1 MRRVALLAAAVLAGV
16 PATAQAVEYRIV
28 EDSRGTEVSDGRSL
42 RIVVERDGEIVATY
56 AIPTATLR
64 AEAGRRL
71 RVTLRRRP
79 LIEFREPFSP
89 PPEREPDMHLV
100 DLPLWELI
108 PSADARESRGR

>member
-1 MRRVALLAAAVLAGV
+1 MRRVAFLAAAALAGL
-16 PATAQAVEYRIV
+16 PATAQAVEYRLTA
-28 EDSRGTEVSDGRSL
+28 DPRGTDVSAGPSL

-56 AIPTATLR
+56 TIPTATLR

-89 PPEREPDMHLV
+89 PPEREPDVRLI
-100 DLPLWELI
+100 DLPLFELI
-108 PSADARESRGR
+108 PTEDAR

>member
-1 MRRVALLAAAVLAGV
+1 MRRAALLAAAALAGV
-16 PATAQAVEYRIV
+16 PAAAEAVEYRLAA
-28 EDSRGTEVSDGRSL
+28 DPRGTEASAGRSL

-56 AIPTATLR
+56 AVPTATLR

-89 PPEREPDMHLV
+89 PPEREPDVRLI
-100 DLPLWELI
+100 DLPLFDLV
-108 PSADARESRGR
+108 P

>member
-1 MRRVALLAAAVLAGV
+1 MRRVALLAAAALAGL
-16 PATAQAVEYRIV
+16 PATAQAADYRIV

-89 PPEREPDMHLV
+89 PPEREPDVRLI
-100 DLPLWELI
+100 DLPLFDLI
-108 PSADARESRGR
+108 PTEDVR